1 MKKHLL
7 SVILGVVIIAVGL
20 AYVGDVLGLWALDIS
35 FPGWW
40 TLFIIIPCALSLFA
54 GGLNILNCVGLFIGI
69 LFLLTE
75 QGILQNNLGY
85 RLVFPI
91 IIVAIGVAV
100 LFGRLGS
107 KTEGNSG
114 VFAGNNGDNYFAVI
128 GSSVPQFAGQPF
140 RGASSFAIFG
150 YIELRLTNAI
160 VKRDCMVKAF
170 SIFGGTDI
178 YLPENVR
185 LVVYSMPIF
194 GGVENGYVNS
204 ASESA
209 PTVYVR
215 ALSIFGSI
223 KIK

>member
-1 MKKHLL
+1 MKKHLF
-7 SVILGVVIIAVGL
+7 SVILGVVIIAIGL
-20 AYVGDVLGLWALDIS
+20 VYVGDVLRLWSVDVS

-40 TLFIIIPCALSLFA
+40 TLLIIIPCALSLFT
-54 GGLNILNCVGLFIGI
+54 GGLNLLNCLGMFIGI

-100 LFGRLGS
+100 LFGRIGS
-107 KTEGNSG
+107 RTEGNNG

-128 GSSVPQFAGQPF
+128 GSSVPQFTGQPF

-150 YIELRLTNAI
+150 YIELRLTGAI
-160 VKRDCMVKAF
+160 VKRDCMIKAF
-170 SIFGGTDI
+170 SIFGSTDI

-194 GGVENGYVNS
+194 GSVENGYVNS
-204 ASESA
+204 ASESV